1 MDLVQ
6 ESKYNGMTKRSIWI
20 IAIVLTVLMAVLLIV
35 QVVQMRATSERIE
48 TEFAENVNKSL
59 FQIVSML
66 EEREVARYLNATADD
81 FVRQAKGDE
90 VENMNF
96 LTPGDTLDLS
106 ETLLAPKINMSEGKS
121 DESSFAETSDEVY
134 DQYRR
139 RFYKSKTLLDQVALR
154 WMTELAGLPINE
166 RIRFEDLDELMCR
179 VMDNNGLHYP
189 MHYVIEDKEGQ
200 VYYERATAGDSAQTF
215 LDEIP
220 EAKKGNPK
228 YKIRMFMSEGNG
240 RPYYLVVS
248 FYKKQSFMEQAWH
261 LLLPSMLITAII
273 FFLFLVALVLI
284 FRQTN
289 LNEMK
294 NNFINNMTHELKTPI
309 ASISLA
315 SQMLN
320 DPSVSK
326 SESMVSRLS
335 HTIGEETERLRLL
348 VEKVLQTTL
357 YATEAR
363 KLHFDEVNAN
373 ELVKKCAGTFM
384 LNVQDKD
391 GQINLELDADN
402 AWIEADKI
410 HFTNVVYNL
419 MENALKYR
427 RAEVPFV
434 MTVATHND
442 AEGNLLVS
450 VQDNGIGIKKEYL
463 KHIFERFYRVPT
475 GNVHD
480 VKGFGLG
487 LTYVDAIV
495 RAHEGRIEVESEPG
509 EGTKFTIVLPTLDA

>member
-1 MDLVQ
+1 
-6 ESKYNGMTKRSIWI
+6 MTRRSIWV
-20 IAIVLTVLMAVLLIV
+20 IAIVLTLLMAVLLVV
-35 QVVQMRATSERIE
+35 QVEQMRATSERIE
-48 TEFAENVNKSL
+48 TEFSENVNKSL
-59 FQIVSML
+59 FQVASSL

-81 FVRQAKGDE
+81 FVRQAQGDA
-90 VENMNF
+90 VSSMDF
-96 LTPGDTLDLS
+96 LSLGDTLDLS
-106 ETLLAPKINMSEGKS
+106 ETLLAPKINMRGGKM

-166 RIRFEDLDELMCR
+166 RIRFEDLDEMMR
-179 VMDNNGLHYP
+179 KVMDNNGLRYP
-189 MHYVIEDKEGQ
+189 MYYSILDDDGHI
-200 VYYERATAGDSAQTF
+200 YYERATLGDSAQT
-215 LDEIP
+215 LLEEIP
-220 EAKKGNPK
+220 EMSSETPK
-228 YKIRMFMSEGNG
+228 YRIRLFLSEGNSH
-240 RPYYLVVS
+240 PYYLSVM
-248 FYKKQSFMEQAWH
+248 FYQKQSFLEQAWY
-261 LLLPSMLITAII
+261 LLLPSILITAII
-273 FFLFLVALVLI
+273 FFLFLIALVLI

-315 SQMLN
+315 AQMFS
-320 DPSVSK
+320 DPAVSK
-326 SESMVSRLS
+326 SESMVARLS
-335 HTIGEETERLRLL
+335 RTIGEESERLRLL

-373 ELVKKCAGTFM
+373 ELVKKCASTFT
-384 LNVQDKD
+384 LNVQDKNGRID
-391 GQINLELDADN
+391 VELEADN

-410 HFTNVVYNL
+410 HLTNVVYNL

-427 RAEVPFV
+427 RPDVPFA
-434 MTVATHND
+434 MTVATRND
-442 AEGNLLVS
+442 SEGRLLVS
-450 VQDNGIGIKKEYL
+450 VQDNGIGIKHEYL

-495 RAHEGRIEVESEPG
+495 RAHQGSVEVESELG
-509 EGTKFTIVLPTLDA
+509 EGSKFTIVLPTLDA